1 MIENQTQYLI
11 TEMQVKNFEKAL
23 TQLDT
28 AIGVHPLLLQ
38 AQRDGLQSVLDGLRE
53 EMRDY
58 KLKASGKLTI
68 DLVYLSIHLIR
79 HIRDARNVCFSG
91 IALLTGDFQETL
103 NKIEAVTADIGD
115 ALNLCLH
122 SPMPDPNPLIP
133 NKYEILLALDDALD
147 LAIDF
152 QNLLI
157 TDTVGVADYSKY
169 AAPIEKLEFV
179 FNY

>member
-1 MIENQTQYLI
+1 
-11 TEMQVKNFEKAL
+11 
-23 TQLDT
+23 
-28 AIGVHPLLLQ
+28 
-38 AQRDGLQSVLDGLRE
+38 
-53 EMRDY
+53 MRDY
-58 KLKASGKLTI
+58 KLTI

-91 IALLTGDFQETL
+91 VSLLAGDFQETL

-122 SPMPDPNPLIP
+122 NPMPDPNPSIS

-157 TDTVGVADYSKY
+157 TAPIGVEDYSIY
-169 AAPIEKLEFV
+169 AAPLEKLEFV